1 MRQNGIMNA
10 DEIRELED
18 MNRIEGG
25 AGQLYTV
32 NGNMIS
38 LENVKLN
45 IPRGAQSAGA
55 AGGQAGQSG
64 QARQSEKPGQGT
76 EAQPPEGRR
85 RK

>member
-1 MRQNGIMNA
+1 MNA

-32 NGNMIS
+32 NGNMIA

-55 AGGQAGQSG
+55 TGGQAGQSG
-64 QARQSEKPGQGT
+64 QGS
-76 EAQPPEGRR
+76 EAQPPEGRK